1 MLKSQKDISP
11 VEQKAPGPLSYLK
24 NMGHSCASLGS
35 LRGSEEEKGCTW
47 HFHDIFKNAYV

>member
-24 NMGHSCASLGS
+24 NVGHSCASLGS